1 MWTPAARTLALRR
14 YAGVTDTAA
23 VLASILVEA
32 GLSAI
37 SGVIV
42 FVISLAWVSGV
53 NAPLLPLV
61 GFALL
66 LALALHPR
74 VFPALAK
81 KLLKP
86 FGAETI
92 EPVPF
97 SETVFLLLFYCGTW
111 LIAGTAMYL
120 MLRSLGTDVGLATI
134 PFLGGVSAVG
144 AIVAVLAVF
153 APSGLGAREASMYG
167 LLLAVTTAGPAL
179 GVTLLNRLAITLV
192 ELLLFGAG
200 VLSWRLTRAAR
211 ALVVTIVELD
221 AAGGRG
227 ASRRAG
233 ATAPRRARVEHGARA
248 RLAADARARPG
259 GVPPYGAAPRPGR
272 ARTAGRARR
281 RHARRGGAPR
291 AREAENGRHRAEI
304 QRLVVSASRRGTGIG
319 RALLE
324 AAVERARALSLKLLW
339 LMTHEETSADQIYQ
353 RLGWTRLGVDP
364 RLLDT
369 PRRLAHRQRLL
380 LPQAQL
386 NPVRVAFGE
395 APEGASPNIRFG

>member
-1 MWTPAARTLALRR
+1 MTAIVTSARDAVHYLRARPRLLQSLQLALVTVTVAFCVWAVRDQWAKARPLLENAKPGYLALSFAAVAVYYLVFILGWIRILEAWDIRVSYRVALQAEMVSMLAKYIPGAVWTPAARTLALRR

-37 SGVIV
+37 AGVIV

-92 EPVPF
+92 ETVPF
-97 SETVFLLLFYCGTW
+97 SETVLLLIFYCGTW
-111 LIAGTAMYL
+111 LISGTAVYF

-167 LLLAVTTAGPAL
+167 LLLAVTTEGPAL

-200 VLSWRLTRAAR
+200 VVSWRLTRAAR
-211 ALVVTIVELD
+211 A
-221 AAGGRG
+221 
-227 ASRRAG
+227 S
-233 ATAPRRARVEHGARA
+233 
-248 RLAADARARPG
+248 
-259 GVPPYGAAPRPGR
+259 
-272 ARTAGRARR
+272 
-281 RHARRGGAPR
+281 
-291 AREAENGRHRAEI
+291 
-304 QRLVVSASRRGTGIG
+304 S
-319 RALLE
+319 
-324 AAVERARALSLKLLW
+324 
-339 LMTHEETSADQIYQ
+339 
-353 RLGWTRLGVDP
+353 
-364 RLLDT
+364 
-369 PRRLAHRQRLL
+369 
-380 LPQAQL
+380 
-386 NPVRVAFGE
+386 
-395 APEGASPNIRFG
+395 